1 MAIIKIEHLGIA
13 VSDIQQANK
22 LFSALLNQTPYK
34 HESVQSEHVSTSFFQ
49 LGESKIELLESTST
63 DSAISKFIEK
73 RGEGIHHIA
82 LDVQDIEY
90 EIKRL
95 KNLGFQFINETPKQG
110 ADNKLI
116 VFLHPKSTGGVL
128 VELCEEN
135 LT

>member
-49 LGESKIELLESTST
+49 LGESKIELLESTSAE
-63 DSAISKFIEK
+63 SAISKFIEK

-82 LDVQDIEY
+82 LDVQNIES
-90 EIKRL
+90 EIERL
-95 KNLGFQFINETPKQG
+95 KSLGFQFINDIPKDG
-110 ADNKLI
+110 ADNKRI

-128 VELCEEN
+128 VELCEEK